1 MANLVSP
8 ITIQKKVDSY
18 F

>member
-8 ITIQKKVDSY
+8 ITIQKEVDSY